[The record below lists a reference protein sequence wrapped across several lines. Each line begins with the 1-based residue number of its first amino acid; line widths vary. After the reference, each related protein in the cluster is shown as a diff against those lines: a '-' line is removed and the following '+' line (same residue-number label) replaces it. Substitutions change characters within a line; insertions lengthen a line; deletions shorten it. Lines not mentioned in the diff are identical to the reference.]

1 MKQEEGILMRLKQSI
16 EKVPGGMM
24 VVPLLLGALINTVAP
39 DMLRIGNFTQA
50 LFVDGATTLIA
61 LFLLCAGS
69 QINVRSFGVSFGKGF
84 TLLLVKWIFGGA
96 IGAVI
101 YLLAGGPEGLFLGLA
116 PIAVIA
122 AMTNSNGGLY
132 VALAGQYGK
141 GEDKAAYSVLAMNDG
156 PLFTMLTLSLV
167 GAMGVQSGYF
177 SVTAFIGVL
186 LPIFIGFVLG
196 NIDEDIRT
204 FLGKGSD
211 MLIPFFAFA
220 LGMNISF
227 SSIIEGGL
235 PGIALGVL
243 VVLVTGISGYWIFKL
258 FKWNPLVGAA
268 EGSTA
273 GNAVATPAAIAA
285 ASSAFAYNV
294 ELATV
299 QVAASVVTTAIL
311 LPLFVGFLAKRLEKK
326 GELPEEAKQQS

>member
-1 MKQEEGILMRLKQSI
+1 MRLKQSI
-16 EKVPGGMM
+16 EKIPGGMM
-24 VVPLLLGALINTVAP
+24 VVPLLLGAFINTVAP
-39 DMLRIGNFTQA
+39 EALRIGNFTEA

-84 TLLLVKWIFGGA
+84 TLLMVKWMFGGVV
-96 IGAVI
+96 GVI
-101 YLLAGGPEGLFLGLA
+101 VYLLAGGPEGLFLGLA
-116 PIAVIA
+116 PIAVLA

-156 PLFTMLTLSLV
+156 PLFTMLTLSIV
-167 GAMGVQSGYF
+167 GAMGLEGGFF
-177 SVTAFIGVL
+177 SITAFLGVL
-186 LPIFIGFVLG
+186 LPIVVGFVLG
-196 NIDEDIRT
+196 NIDEEMRS

-227 SSIIEGGL
+227 TSIVEGGL
-235 PGIALGVL
+235 PGVLLGVL
-243 VVLVTGISGYWIFKL
+243 VVLVTGLGGYFAFKL
-258 FKWNPLVGAA
+258 FKWNPLVGAS

-299 QVAASVVTTAIL
+299 QVAASVVTTSIL
-311 LPLFVGFLAKRLEKK
+311 LPIFVGFLAKRLKK
-326 GELPEEAKQQS
+326 KKPTIEQT